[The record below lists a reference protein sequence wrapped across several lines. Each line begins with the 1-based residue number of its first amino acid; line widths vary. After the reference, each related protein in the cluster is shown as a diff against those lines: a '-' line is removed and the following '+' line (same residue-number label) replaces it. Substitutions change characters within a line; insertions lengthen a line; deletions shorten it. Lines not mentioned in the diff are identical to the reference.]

1 MTEGEGTV
9 APHDRARRIF
19 ERRREELAVGCC
31 VARVVLL
38 TVVEA
43 VQPAKGSTVTDPS
56 IFAMKINPSGSE
68 LLFSTYLGGTS
79 PGNASAVAVDSS
91 GRLIVA
97 GNTGVPATPPPGSR
111 GQEVFVAKIVSP
123 PRITE
128 VSVSG
133 KNLIVSGE
141 GFDSGAV
148 ILVDGVEQN
157 TRHDEVMSSTR
168 LIGKKTVKRLT
179 IGQAVE
185 IRVRNSDGMLSNA
198 VPFIRH

>member
-1 MTEGEGTV
+1 M
-9 APHDRARRIF
+9 
-19 ERRREELAVGCC
+19 
-31 VARVVLL
+31 
-38 TVVEA
+38 
-43 VQPAKGSTVTDPS
+43 
-56 IFAMKINPSGSE
+56 
-68 LLFSTYLGGTS
+68 
-79 PGNASAVAVDSS
+79 
-91 GRLIVA
+91 
-97 GNTGVPATPPPGSR
+97 
-111 GQEVFVAKIVSP
+111 AKIVSP